1 MKESAYKCSL
11 RRMQTV
17 NLDTANVSTCI
28 PSISWR
34 ATFVPFGPFL
44 HPCPD
49 LYQTDV
55 HRCSPS
61 NLTELELFTSK
72 NGQKYQS
79 VYVQSWWRQT
89 KDLQLDLQP
98 EVVLQSSEGWK

>member
-11 RRMQTV
+11 RRMQV
-17 NLDTANVSTCI
+17 DTLAVSTCI

-61 NLTELELFTSK
+61 NLSLSCLHRRMAK
-72 NGQKYQS
+72 NISLYMFKLVETNKRLAAGPAAGGGS
-79 VYVQSWWRQT
+79 T
-89 KDLQLDLQP
+89 KF
-98 EVVLQSSEGWK
+98 